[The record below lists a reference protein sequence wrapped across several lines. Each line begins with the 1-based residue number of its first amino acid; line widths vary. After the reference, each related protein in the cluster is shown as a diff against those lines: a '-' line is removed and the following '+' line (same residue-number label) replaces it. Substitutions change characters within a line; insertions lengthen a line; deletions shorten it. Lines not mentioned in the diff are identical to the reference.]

1 MDKVGIDW
9 TLLLF
14 QIGNLLILIAYVT
27 LVVIALRRL
36 LRTHKPLMVY
46 LLWLLIILV
55 VPFAGAALFLLE
67 HPAAVARRT
76 S

>member
-36 LRTHKPLMVY
+36 LRAHKPLMVY